1 MSVLRVNKIL
11 DEAGTGPVSFPQGV
25 EFPEG
30 TTFPEPIINTTGIVT
45 ATTVDCTTAQVAGV
59 TTATSFFGNG
69 YNMTNVPGTPS
80 ARVIALY
87 LIS

>member
-11 DEAGTGPVSFPQGV
+11 DESGTGPVSFPQGI

-30 TTFPEPIINTTGIVT
+30 TVFPEPIINTTGIVT
-45 ATTVDCTTAQVAGV
+45 ATTVDCLVATVAGV

-69 YNMTNVPGTPS
+69 FNMTNVPGTPS